1 MGIIADILKDIPIS
15 AVLRE
20 RLLLQESIHEKGMA
34 NLEAKVVVLEAENT
48 NLKVQFS
55 ESQKVNEELRGKI
68 KQYEEGTKQLLPKGP
83 RTKRGDFM

>member
-1 MGIIADILKDIPIS
+1 MGIITDILKDIPIS

-20 RLLLQESIHEKGMA
+20 RLLLQESIHEKRMTD
-34 NLEAKVVVLEAENT
+34 LKTKVTVLEPENT
-48 NLKVQFS
+48 NLKVQLA

-68 KQYEEGTKQLLPKGP
+68 KQYEQVAKQLPKGP